1 MMTSMARTM
10 PRGRNLK
17 GTREAKYF
25 YLFISP
31 WLIGLIVF
39 TAGPII
45 AAMAL
50 SLTDYSVIMDT
61 EFVGLRNYVE
71 MFSLDQLFWTSLG
84 NTVYYTLL
92 SVPLSMLTALCLAL
106 LLNQK
111 VKGMAVFRTIFY
123 LPSIVPVVAMAIIW
137 IWMLQPRFGLVNLFL
152 GLFGIRGPE
161 WLGDPRWSKPALIL
175 MSLWGSGGSMIIYL
189 AGLQGIPQQLY
200 EAAEL
205 DGANVFQRFAHITLP
220 MLTPTLFFTL
230 IMGIIGSFQTF
241 TQAYIMTGGG
251 PVNST
256 LFYVLYLYRQAFEYF
271 RMGYASAMAWVLFV
285 VIFVLTLL
293 IVGSGK
299 HWVYYEADT
308 NRGG

>member
-1 MMTSMARTM
+1 MASSMRERHITKRTS
-10 PRGRNLK
+10 
-17 GTREAKYF
+17 EAKYF

-45 AAMAL
+45 AAMVL

-61 EFVGLRNYVE
+61 QFIGLRNYVE
-71 MFSLDQLFWTSLG
+71 MFSLDELFWTSFG
-84 NTVYYTLL
+84 NTVYYTAL

-106 LLNQK
+106 LLNQN

-137 IWMLQPRFGLVNLFL
+137 IWMLQPRFGLVNLVLDFV
-152 GLFGIRGPE
+152 GIRGPE

-189 AGLQGIPQQLY
+189 AGLQGIPVQLY

-205 DGANVFQRFAHITLP
+205 DGANVFQRFFHITLP

-285 VIFVLTLL
+285 VVFILTII
-293 IVGSGK
+293 IVMSGK
-299 HWVYYEADT
+299 HWVYYEADA